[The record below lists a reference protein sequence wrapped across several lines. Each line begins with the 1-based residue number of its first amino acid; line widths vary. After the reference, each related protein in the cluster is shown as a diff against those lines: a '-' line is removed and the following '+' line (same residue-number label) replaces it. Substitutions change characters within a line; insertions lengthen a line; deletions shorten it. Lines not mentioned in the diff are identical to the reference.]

1 MLLLQSYKFIYGEA
15 PVGVFT
21 TAFQLLIIGA
31 DAQESNRNLAWII
44 TSALQAQDPSDSQ
57 PS

>member
-1 MLLLQSYKFIYGEA
+1 
-15 PVGVFT
+15 VFT

-44 TSALQAQDPSDSQ
+44 TSAQVIASLVNGYQRSAAGAREDET
-57 PS
+57 